1 MKDTRSRA
9 AVAIGA
15 MLLLVL
21 GAAVLTRRTSSGGE
35 GSSEPTRSEASP
47 SAAGA
52 QGSATAPT
60 SEGVGLPKE
69 LKPKQDQLPMP
80 GCWEGVAEL
89 ERTLTLANFRQALA
103 AAIAGK
109 DRMLADYL
117 QARLTELVGDDPNRA
132 LQVLEW
138 AKQADQEAIGVY
150 IEAVK
155 ATAAV
160 HRPEVVEGILRLGED
175 KGATLMQR
183 GAAMDAL
190 ETQKRF
196 SPATLQRMKTI
207 ALDESLDSVSWIAT
221 RTIGR
226 VMKEDFERTGT
237 FSPYWKE
244 LMDIGEKSD
253 DMAVRLLALEMP
265 SYSNPLIGKDAEEL
279 ERLARIMR
287 TDRER
292 DVREMAAFRLA
303 VTETPEK
310 ALEAYRTAFPA
321 EQDECVRWAIFRF
334 AVRAAGPGA
343 LPLLR
348 QMAAQDPRFLQDY
361 QDFQKLYAQGTVD
374 FARIWMG
381 KEERHN
387 CLMEEGAPH

>member
-1 MKDTRSRA
+1 MKHTASRV
-9 AVAIGA
+9 AVALGA
-15 MLLLVL
+15 LLLIIF
-21 GAAVLTRRTSSGGE
+21 GAALLARRPSSDGE
-35 GSSEPTRSEASP
+35 GSEKSSQSDASQSP
-47 SAAGA
+47 DGK
-52 QGSATAPT
+52 GSAPAPIAQ
-60 SEGVGLPKE
+60 GVGLPKE

-80 GCWEGVAEL
+80 GCWQGVAEL
-89 ERTLTLANFRQALA
+89 DKTLSMGNFRQAVA
-103 AAIAGK
+103 AAIAGR
-109 DRMLADYL
+109 DRMLATYL
-117 QARLTELVGDDPNRA
+117 QERLIDLVGDDEGRA
-132 LQVLEW
+132 LQVVEW
-138 AKQADQEAIGVY
+138 AKEAGNEDLSIY

-160 HRPEVVEGILRLGED
+160 HRPAVIDRLLKLGED
-175 KGATLMQR
+175 KSMTLLHR

-196 SPATLQRMKTI
+196 TPTTMARMKAI

-226 VMKEDFERTGT
+226 VMKEDYERTGT

-244 LMDIGEKSD
+244 LMDISEKSD

-265 SYSNPLIGKDAEEL
+265 SYSNPLIGKDPQEL
-279 ERLARIMR
+279 ERLNKIMR

-303 VTETPEK
+303 VTEQPDK
-310 ALEAYRTAFPA
+310 ALEYYRTAFPQ
-321 EQDECVRWAIFRF
+321 EQDECVRWALFRF
-334 AVRAAGPGA
+334 AVRVAGAGA
-343 LPLLR
+343 LPLLQ

-361 QDFQKLYAQGTVD
+361 QEFQKLYAEGTVD

-381 KEERHN
+381 VQERHN
-387 CLMEEGAPH
+387 CIMEEGAPH